1 MENEKEKRK
10 IEFWSDQ
17 IKIWLTVALA
27 SRRRKNKK
35 PLEGPIEVSVKIT
48 NKTGSYEKRSMSD
61 IVQQI
66 EQSLKNYGFIHKTSD
81 IRNIS
86 IKIISYSKTKCIAF
100 FMQEVE

>member
-1 MENEKEKRK
+1 MEIEKEKRK

-27 SRRRKNKK
+27 STKNKK

-61 IVQQI
+61 IVQEI
-66 EQSLKNYGFIHKTSD
+66 EQSLKDYGFIHKTSD

-86 IKIISYSKTKCIAF
+86 IKIISYSKTKCIYF